1 MESSI
6 QIGKKEYLISRLKLR
21 EWLKLEDNRIRIKE
35 ATESKDIE
43 GFSESV
49 YSYISVAVDITRE
62 ELDNLPWY
70 NAINIFDAIQG
81 MNNPKYEFPLLESK
95 TKSQKVK
102 WDYEERT
109 WYIWSNNLAS
119 HYGWSLEYIAELEI
133 DDAIGLLQEIL
144 VNDQLEKEWQW
155 GLSELAYSYNTITKK
170 SEFKELP
177 RPDWM
182 DGKEL
187 KELKPTKILKSMMP
201 VGQVMTLEG
210 KTEMW
215 Q

>member
-6 QIGKKEYLISRLKLR
+6 QIGKNTYSISRLKLR
-21 EWLKLEDNRIRIKE
+21 EWLKLEDNRIRIRE
-35 ATESKDIE
+35 ATESKDID
-43 GFSESV
+43 GFAEAV

-62 ELDNLPWY
+62 GLDNLHWY
-70 NAINIFDAIQG
+70 EAINLFDIIQDA
-81 MNNPKYEFPLLESK
+81 NLPKYEFPLLESK
-95 TKSQKVK
+95 TKAQKVK

-109 WYIWSNNLAS
+109 WYIWSNNLATQ
-119 HYGWSLEYIAELEI
+119 YGWTMEYIAEIEI

-144 VNDQLEKEWQW
+144 VSDQLEKEWQW
-155 GLSELAYSYNTITKK
+155 GLSELAYSYNSTTKK
-170 SEFKELP
+170 SEFRELP

-187 KELKPTKILKSMMP
+187 EELKTTKILKSMLP
-201 VGQVMTLEG
+201 VGAVVYLDG
-210 KTEMW
+210 KSEIV